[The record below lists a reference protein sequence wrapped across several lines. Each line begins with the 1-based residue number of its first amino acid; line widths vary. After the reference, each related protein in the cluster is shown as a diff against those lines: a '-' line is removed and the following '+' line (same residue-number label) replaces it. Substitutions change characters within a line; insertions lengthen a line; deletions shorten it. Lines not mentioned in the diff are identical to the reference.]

1 MARPTTTF
9 SVTAPGF
16 MGLNTADSPVDMDG
30 KFALEVNNCVIDKF
44 GRVGSRQG
52 WTTAHTASAGLGSN
66 DVESIGELVENDGTR
81 TIVVAGGNKIFKL
94 VGTTLTE
101 LTYGGGGVAPTITS
115 SNWDTCMINNAILF
129 FQDGN
134 TPLLYD
140 TALSTTTYRR
150 ISEHPGYTGTVQQAN
165 VGLSAYGRIWNA
177 RTTTDKNTLQW
188 SDTLTHH
195 KWTGGSAGTLN
206 LYGVW
211 PQGGDEIVAL
221 AAHNNRLII
230 FGARQILIYSGADDP
245 SGMVLED
252 AISNSGCAG
261 RDTVQNTPDD
271 VIFLSSGGLRSI
283 RRTIQE
289 KSAPLT
295 VVSRTVN
302 GQIQDY
308 LVNES
313 SGSTIKSVYS
323 PLHSFY
329 LLTFV
334 NSNATYCFDTK
345 VSMPDGSY
353 RVTTW
358 SGVTPK
364 CYCYSLGRTLY
375 FGQAGYLATY
385 GGYFD
390 NGAVYRMSYYTPWID
405 FGDPVRTSILKKIST
420 TIFGAFNQ
428 TITHKWGFD
437 YVGQS
442 ASEQVSIGDSFLPA
456 EYNSGEY
463 GIAEYTNSLVIDT
476 VSTNT
481 GGSGKVVQVGVECEV
496 NGQELSVQRID
507 VYTKNG
513 AYK

>member
-1 MARPTTTF
+1 MAQPTHTF

-16 MGLNTADSPVDMDG
+16 MGLNSQDAPVDMDS
-30 KFALEVNNCVIDKF
+30 KFALEANNCVIDKF
-44 GRVGSRQG
+44 GRVGSRKG
-52 WTTAHTASAGLGSN
+52 WTTANAASATLGAN
-66 DVESIGELVENDGTR
+66 NIESIGELIENDGTR
-81 TIVVAGGNKIFKL
+81 TILAAGGNKLFKL

-101 LTYGGGGVAPTITS
+101 LTYGGGGVAPVITS
-115 SNWDTCMINNAILF
+115 SNWQHCVLNNGILF
-129 FQDGN
+129 FQEGY

-140 TALSTTTYRR
+140 TAISITQYRR
-150 ISEHPGYTGTVQQAN
+150 VSEHSGYTGTIQNAN
-165 VGLSAYGRIWNA
+165 VGISAYGRIWNA

-230 FGARQILIYSGADDP
+230 FGARQILVYSGADTP
-245 SGMVLED
+245 STMKLED
-252 AISNSGCAG
+252 AISNSGCVG

-271 VIFLSSGGLRSI
+271 VIFLSSGGVRSI

-302 GQIQDY
+302 DDIQGY
-308 LVNES
+308 LINEA
-313 SGSTIKSVYS
+313 GGTTIKSVYS

-329 LLTFV
+329 LLTFI
-334 NSNATYCFDTK
+334 NSQITYCFDTRLP
-345 VSMPDGSY
+345 MQDGSY

-364 CYCYSLGRTLY
+364 CYCYSLGRKLY
-375 FGQAGYLATY
+375 FGQAGYVADY
-385 GGYFD
+385 GGYLD
-390 NGAVYRMSYYTPWID
+390 NGNTYRLSYYTAWMD
-405 FGDPVRTSILKKIST
+405 FGDPIRTSILKKIST
-420 TIFGAFNQ
+420 TLFGAVNQ
-428 TITHKWGFD
+428 TVTYKWGFD
-437 YVGQS
+437 YVGQ
-442 ASEQVSIGDSFLPA
+442 ARSEQAIVGDSLVPA
-456 EYNSGEY
+456 EYNVGEY
-463 GIAEYTNSLVIDT
+463 GIAEYTNSLIIDT
-476 VSTNT
+476 LSTNA
-481 GGSGKVVQVGVECEV
+481 GGAGKVIQVGLEVQV
-496 NGQELSVQRID
+496 NSYELSIQRLD
-507 VYTKNG
+507 VYTKDG